1 MEASSANGLDDMDG
15 ANMVS
20 GGCIDCIGCRP
31 ARPPSLLLSLPR
43 PRIGCILTILADT
56 SGLMDGY
63 DDVGD

>member
-31 ARPPSLLLSLPR
+31 ARLPSLLLSFPR
-43 PRIGCILTILADT
+43 PRIGCILIVVVDT
-56 SGLMDGY
+56 GGIMDGY